1 MDLGPIPSAGSGL
14 SYDQIAEVLA
24 DVALQAGPAIMQV
37 YERADPGARMKPDH
51 SPVCEADER
60 AECLI
65 LSALAARLPQWRVV
79 AEESAARGVIP
90 VCGRGFLLVDPLD
103 GTKEFLGRNGEFTV
117 NIALVVDTE
126 PRAGAVY
133 APALGKLWFGGE
145 HAFACEAKPGTAL
158 PGPQE
163 RRLLKVRPVP
173 AHGIIALTSRSHL
186 DSETETLLADL
197 NISERQQVGSSL
209 KFCLIAEGGA
219 DIYPRFGPTMEW
231 DVAAGEAVLRAAG
244 GRVLSAE
251 GASLC
256 YGKKSE
262 SYRNGP
268 FVAWGG
274 ITPERALSY
283 TQSRRAGGLT
293 ARTH

>member
-14 SYDQIAEVLA
+14 SYDKIAEILA
-24 DVALQAGPAIMQV
+24 DVALQAGPAIMHV
-37 YERADPGARMKPDH
+37 YERGDPGARIKPDH
-51 SPVCEADER
+51 SPVCEADEV
-60 AECLI
+60 AERVI
-65 LSALAARLPQWRVV
+65 LDALAARLPQWRVI

-103 GTKEFLGRNGEFTV
+103 GTKEFLRRNGEFTV
-117 NIALVVDTE
+117 NIALIVDTE

-145 HAFACEAKPGTAL
+145 HAFACDAKLGAAL
-158 PGPQE
+158 PPVAE
-163 RRLLKVRPVP
+163 RRELKVRSVP
-173 AHGIIALTSRSHL
+173 EQRIVALTSRSHL
-186 DSETETLLADL
+186 DAETEKLLSAMDV
-197 NISERQQVGSSL
+197 SERRQIGSSL

-219 DIYPRFGPTMEW
+219 DLYPRFSPTMEW

-244 GRVLSAE
+244 GQVLSAE
-251 GASLC
+251 GVPLC

-262 SYRNGP
+262 SYRNGA
-268 FVAWGG
+268 FIAWGG
-274 ITPERALSY
+274 ISAQRALSY
-283 TQSRRAGGLT
+283 TRPRQAGGLT